1 MKHLRYLLMA
11 LAAITMVACHHDDG
25 ETIMEL
31 HTERFGGQKLAVQ
44 DSTAAWCEGDSVWIN
59 GGTYRITIDNN
70 GRANVYVPTAASYN
84 AVFPAS
90 IKLGGNRVCLPAEYE
105 YATDDSGRQIINLP
119 MAASS
124 DGSNGLFF
132 KHLTGAIIV
141 KFINN
146 RSETVVLDR
155 ITVHSANPLCGTF
168 DIGDENILTPAGTT
182 DTTVTIY
189 FTKHEVLMAHSDTI
203 AVLVP
208 VAPTGGDNRFS
219 VEVSCHVDGNRY
231 TARNRQAT
239 PHAFQRNML
248 GYAYMTVEA
257 SAAASYLFEFT
268 GQDLLIKTA
277 QDFVLMQQA
286 INNRWSNSGYRYS
299 NMSYMIDT
307 NIDMS
312 GYEIE
317 PITSFTGQ
325 RFNGGGHIVSNLTI
339 KSNTGNCALFDTIK
353 TYTRTIGNI
362 TLQNVILNCNG
373 NTITLN
379 ISPFIS
385 RISGDHT
392 IDSCNTT
399 IANININGRVSG
411 NITFGG
417 IIAVSA
423 NKQRLTNCSFSG
435 NGTIRCNNRL
445 MWGGLIGAL
454 AQENNNYTISA
465 YSCVVG
471 NCEFNLISSNGI
483 YAGGIIADGM
493 TSKDTINNCTCTINL
508 NTNNTSAYIRAGGL
522 VGNLSTATGSLIVNN
537 VTIAGRIDVVG
548 TSSTNIGTIYGKGRS
563 HTVNTYQINSYNV
576 DNFTIPDKEHHNPSG
591 YPTT

>member
-203 AVLVP
+203 AVLLP
-208 VAPTGGDNRFS
+208 VAPVGGDNQFS

-257 SAAASYLFEFT
+257 STAANWLFEYSN
-268 GQDLLIKTA
+268 LYLHIKTA
-277 QDFVLMQQA
+277 QDFVLMQKA
-286 INNRWSNSGYRYS
+286 INNRWRSYS
-299 NMSYMIDT
+299 TMSYKIVND
-307 NIDMS
+307 IDMT

-317 PITSFTGQ
+317 PISGYRGEKFDGD
-325 RFNGGGHIVSNLTI
+325 GHIINNLTI
-339 KSNTGNCALFDTIK
+339 KSNTAYCALFDTINNQTK
-353 TYTRTIGNI
+353 NVYNINLSNLYLISDGNETTRY
-362 TLQNVILNCNG
+362 
-373 NTITLN
+373 
-379 ISPFIS
+379 ISP
-385 RISGDHT
+385 
-392 IDSCNTT
+392 
-399 IANININGRVSG
+399 
-411 NITFGG
+411 
-417 IIAVSA
+417 
-423 NKQRLTNCSFSG
+423 
-435 NGTIRCNNRL
+435 
-445 MWGGLIGAL
+445 LIGRL
-454 AQENNNYTISA
+454 
-465 YSCVVG
+465 
-471 NCEFNLISSNGI
+471 I
-483 YAGGIIADGM
+483 YA
-493 TSKDTINNCTCTINL
+493 KTINNCTTSVARIVTSSANIIYGGIVAFNSSAATITYCSTTTNCNISSANTLKFGGIIGDANADVTCTSCTINNRNVQL
-508 NTNNTSAYIRAGGL
+508 TSVNRMRVGGIIGAGNTYDHTFNDIYCYDTITVHTTTGRGDVGGL
-522 VGNLSTATGSLIVNN
+522 VGYQSDGADGNILGHNCTISGIITASTAGTNTIYVGKVYGYGRFSGRYGLSSSDYDASGL
-537 VTIAGRIDVVG
+537 TLIAGNG
-548 TSSTNIGTIYGKGRS
+548 NIRTGDPTGR
-563 HTVNTYQINSYNV
+563 
-576 DNFTIPDKEHHNPSG
+576 
-591 YPTT
+591 